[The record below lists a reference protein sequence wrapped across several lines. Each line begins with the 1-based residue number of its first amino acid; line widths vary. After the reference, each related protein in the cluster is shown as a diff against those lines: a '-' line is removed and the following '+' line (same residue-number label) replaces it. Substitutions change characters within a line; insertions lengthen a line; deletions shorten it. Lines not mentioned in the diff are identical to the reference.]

1 MIVKRFAAG
10 TVQPGGQFPPAF
22 SAFENCKFLGVFQ
35 QESRTTSPLIQ
46 TPMGA
51 DVHRFCPVPDCDV
64 VYLAAKSVFRMGD
77 LAVPAWQESV
87 DPTDFVCDCF
97 EHSEDTI
104 RGEIAAAGQTTA
116 LAEIKQRGRDG
127 DCVCEV
133 RNPQGTCSLGNA
145 SAVVKHAQ
153 SNQTDA
159 VQ

>member
-10 TVQPGGQFPPAF
+10 TVQPGGQIPPAF
-22 SAFENCKFLGVFQ
+22 PALENREFLGIFR
-35 QESRTTSPLIQ
+35 QESRRTSPLIQ

-64 VYLAAKSVFRMGD
+64 VHFAAKSVFRIGD
-77 LAVPAWQESV
+77 LAVPACPESV

-104 RGEIAAAGQTTA
+104 RGEFTAAEQTTV

-127 DCVCEV
+127 NCACEV
-133 RNPQGTCSLGNA
+133 RNPQGTCSLDNA
-145 SAVVKHAQ
+145 SAVVKQAQ
-153 SNQTDA
+153 SDQTDA